1 MAGKKERGRWFYSAT
16 LILGSAW
23 LGLCVIAPIWP
34 NGRLISF
41 VFGMAPP
48 IALAGPLFFLT
59 AILLLRFFKKPAWGL
74 LQVGTLI
81 LALGGFSLLGYR
93 FNFFKEMS
101 SSGDVKVMTINVHF
115 SSITLPKLLE
125 RIRKDDI
132 DLVMMQEVKKKER
145 GPAHWLKNN
154 LDGWHIAE
162 AREVAII
169 SKYPL
174 GKITRIPSKALEFR
188 SILLV
193 EVLAPTPYL
202 AATVHWSSPQ
212 YEEGL
217 EKMKIGAERQSL
229 DFRQTMELIQS
240 IGESKPFILGGDF
253 NNPPRHK
260 HTKELSRVLTNAFD
274 EAGTGFGWTYHKKL
288 PVVRI
293 DYLYTNKQFDVET
306 CYVDKEIG
314 SDHLPV
320 VAELSF
326 KEQ

>member
-1 MAGKKERGRWFYSAT
+1 MAEQKEKGRWFYSAV
-16 LILGSAW
+16 LILGLAW

-48 IALAGPLFFLT
+48 VALAGPLFFLVG
-59 AILLLRFFKKPAWGL
+59 ILLLRFFRKPAWGL
-74 LQVGTLI
+74 LQAGTL
-81 LALGGFSLLGYR
+81 LLFVVAFSLLGYR
-93 FNFFKEMS
+93 FNGFRVTDGSSEM
-101 SSGDVKVMTINVHF
+101 KIMTINVHF
-115 SSITLPKLLE
+115 SSVKLPKLLE
-125 RIRKDDI
+125 RVKEDKI
-132 DLVMMQEVKKKER
+132 DLVMMQEVKKKEN

-162 AREVAII
+162 AREVAIV
-169 SKYPL
+169 SRYPL

-193 EVLAPTPYL
+193 EVLAPKPYL

-212 YEEGL
+212 YENGF
-217 EKMKIGAERQSL
+217 EKMKVGAERQSL

-240 IGESKPFILGGDF
+240 IGESKPFVLGGDF

-260 HTKELSRVLTNAFD
+260 HTKELSRAMTNAFD
-274 EAGTGFGWTYHKKL
+274 KAGTGFGWTYHKKL

-293 DYLYTNKQFDVET
+293 DYLYTNKQFNVER
-306 CYVDKEIG
+306 CYVDREIG

-326 KEQ
+326 N